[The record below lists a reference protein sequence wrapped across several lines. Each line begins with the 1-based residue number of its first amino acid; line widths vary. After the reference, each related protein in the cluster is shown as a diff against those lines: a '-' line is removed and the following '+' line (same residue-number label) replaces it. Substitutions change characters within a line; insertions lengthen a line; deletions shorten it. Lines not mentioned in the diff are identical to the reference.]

1 MKRIIFVLI
10 FIGALMPLIAQE
22 GVKFENLTLKEALNK
37 AEKIDKQV
45 FVDCYTSWCG
55 PCKNMTENIF
65 PQKVVGDYFNV
76 NFVCV
81 KYDMEK
87 GEGPEIAKQYEIRAY
102 PTFLILNPDGTLVHK
117 IVGGRDAK
125 GIIRS
130 AMEAMDENKATGKMD
145 EKYKAGERGKEF
157 LVAYLN
163 TLLRFYDPKAREVAD
178 ELLARL
184 SKKEKVS
191 QEYWSIFTNPDLSPA
206 GSRNECYLLENYKRF
221 CKSLGKEAV
230 AKELERRYAD
240 SLMDVFSRSSLN
252 NEQLCLLS
260 NEIRSFDL
268 PHDGELQAYI
278 RIAQASLEGV
288 EELVAVCDQD
298 FPQIRTLEFPYIQF
312 FDRVM
317 NQASDSGKKTW
328 LAIGE
333 RYVERMDDGDKL
345 KGFIKTCVELYRK
358 KLFGGED

>member
-145 EKYKAGERGKEF
+145 EKYKAGERFG
-157 LVAYLN
+157 LI
-163 TLLRFYDPKAREVAD
+163 RF
-178 ELLARL
+178 
-184 SKKEKVS
+184 
-191 QEYWSIFTNPDLSPA
+191 
-206 GSRNECYLLENYKRF
+206 GSRLDVYL
-221 CKSLGKEAV
+221 
-230 AKELERRYAD
+230 
-240 SLMDVFSRSSLN
+240 
-252 NEQLCLLS
+252 
-260 NEIRSFDL
+260 
-268 PHDGELQAYI
+268 P
-278 RIAQASLEGV
+278 EGV
-288 EELVAVCDQD
+288 EPQVCLGQTMVAGETVIADLSGNA
-298 FPQIRTLEFPYIQF
+298 PQMKGIIR
-312 FDRVM
+312 
-317 NQASDSGKKTW
+317 
-328 LAIGE
+328 
-333 RYVERMDDGDKL
+333 
-345 KGFIKTCVELYRK
+345 
-358 KLFGGED
+358 

>member
-65 PQKVVGDYFNV
+65 PQKAVGDYFNV

-240 SLMDVFSRSSLN
+240 SLMNVFSRSSLN
-252 NEQLCLLS
+252 HEQLCLLS
-260 NEIRSFDL
+260 DEIRSFDL

-298 FPQIRTLEFPYIQF
+298 FSQIRTLEFPYIQF

-317 NQASDSGKKTW
+317 NQASDTGKKTW